1 MKKLNAY
8 EVRSEFYTIYN
19 VDTNDIINNIGEY
32 GFNSILYDPK
42 LEIEEGLL
50 IFTDEK
56 RPISI
61 GYDYVYKN
69 YLGINPIY
77 YEKNR
82 EEIDKMLLVVAKEVK
97 TSYLQID
104 KEFVN
109 EGIKDAL
116 IRNDKIKTLVIDGV
130 KVR

>member
-1 MKKLNAY
+1 MRELDAY
-8 EVRSEFYTIYN
+8 KCKSEFYSIYS
-19 VDTNDIINNIGEY
+19 VSMQHILEHIDEY
-32 GFNSILYDPK
+32 HFNSFVCDLK
-42 LEIEEGLL
+42 VEIEEGLL
-50 IFTDEK
+50 IFTNEEH
-56 RPISI
+56 PISI

-116 IRNDKIKTLVIDGV
+116 ISNDKIKTLVIDGV